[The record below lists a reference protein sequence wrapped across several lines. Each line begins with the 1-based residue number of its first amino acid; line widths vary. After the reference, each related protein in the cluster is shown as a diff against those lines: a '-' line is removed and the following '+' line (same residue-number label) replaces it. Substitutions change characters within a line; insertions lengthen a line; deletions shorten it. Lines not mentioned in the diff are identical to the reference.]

1 MAHENAAATRG
12 GSDPEERIMI
22 AKLGRCIATAAFAL
36 VASIALAQSYPAQPI
51 KLIVPYGPGQATDV
65 MCRVFAEQLKVV
77 LKQQIVI
84 ENRVGAA
91 SNLGAAEAS
100 KAAPDGYTLLCTGN
114 ATHVANPLLY
124 SKMGFDPD
132 KDLVPITG
140 IASTGYVLAVGP
152 KFKDKDVKAFVA
164 AAKSAQPP
172 LKMGLASTTARVI
185 FEMFRQASGVNLT
198 NVPYMAGNR
207 DLFPDLMRGDTDAV
221 IEAMPSAMGSLTGG
235 TVVPLAVTL
244 PERSPLLPN
253 VPTFKEAGLDVVLV
267 GWNALYAPHGT
278 PPDIIAR
285 LNSAAREALKS
296 PEVATRLKT
305 VACVPMPT
313 SPEQLSKI
321 IAEDRAR
328 WKPIVEEYK
337 LKVN

>member
-1 MAHENAAATRG
+1 MIRSLVRTLAAA
-12 GSDPEERIMI
+12 
-22 AKLGRCIATAAFAL
+22 LFAAA
-36 VASIALAQSYPAQPI
+36 AGAAQAQPYPSQSI

-77 LKQQIVI
+77 LKQNIVI

-124 SKMGFDPD
+124 SSMGFDPD

-140 IASTGYVLAVGP
+140 IAATGYVMAAGP
-152 KFKDKDVKAFVA
+152 KLKGKSVTDIVTIAKAA
-164 AAKSAQPP
+164 SPP
-172 LKMGLASTTARVI
+172 LKMGLASTTSRVI
-185 FEMFRQASGVNLT
+185 FEMFRQAAKVQLT

-207 DLFPDLMRGDTDAV
+207 DLFPDLMRGDTDLV
-221 IEAMPSAMGSLTGG
+221 IEAMPSAMGSVTGG
-235 TVVPLAVTL
+235 TVTPVAVTL

-253 VPTFKEAGLDVVLV
+253 VPTFREAGLDVLLV
-267 GWNALYAPHGT
+267 GWNAFYAPKGT
-278 PPDIIAR
+278 SPEIIAT
-285 LNSAAREALKS
+285 LNRASLEALKH
-296 PEVATRLKT
+296 PDVAKRLEA

-313 SPEQLSKI
+313 SPEQLAKMI
-321 IAEDRAR
+321 TDDRAK

>member
-1 MAHENAAATRG
+1 MTRILVRAFVAAGLAAAL
-12 GSDPEERIMI
+12 S
-22 AKLGRCIATAAFAL
+22 AAH
-36 VASIALAQSYPAQPI
+36 AQYPNQGI

-77 LKQQIVI
+77 LKQPILI

-100 KAAPDGYTLLCTGN
+100 KAAPDGYTLLCTGS

-124 SKMGFDPD
+124 SNMGFDPD

-140 IASTGYVLAVGP
+140 IAATGYVMAVGP
-152 KFKDKDVKAFVA
+152 KLKDRSVTDVVA
-164 AAKSAQPP
+164 LAKTAQPP
-172 LKMGLASTTARVI
+172 LKTGLASTTARVI
-185 FEMFRQASGVNLT
+185 FEMVRQAGKVNLT

-207 DLFPDLMRGDTDAV
+207 DLFPDLMRGDTDVV

-235 TVVPLAVTL
+235 TVVPIAVTL

-253 VPTFKEAGLDVVLV
+253 VPTFKERGLDVVLV
-267 GWNALYAPHGT
+267 GWNAFYAPKGT
-278 PPDIIAR
+278 PPAIIAT
-285 LNSAAREALKS
+285 LNKASHEALKH
-296 PEVATRLKT
+296 PDVAKRLEA

-313 SPEQLSKI
+313 SPEQLSKM
-321 IAEDRAR
+321 IADDRAV

>member
-1 MAHENAAATRG
+1 MIRRFARTLAAA
-12 GSDPEERIMI
+12 
-22 AKLGRCIATAAFAL
+22 ALCAAAG
-36 VASIALAQSYPAQPI
+36 LAHAQAYPSQPI
-51 KLIVPYGPGQATDV
+51 KLVVPYGPGQATDV

-77 LKQQIVI
+77 LKQNIVI

-100 KAAPDGYTLLCTGN
+100 KATPDGYTLLCTGS

-124 SKMGFDPD
+124 SNMGFDPD

-140 IASTGYVLAVGP
+140 IAATGYVFAVGP
-152 KFKDKDVKAFVA
+152 KLKDKGINEIVAQAKA
-164 AAKSAQPP
+164 AQPP
-172 LKMGLASTTARVI
+172 IKTGLASTTARVI
-185 FEMFRQASGVNLT
+185 FEMFRQAAGVQLT

-207 DLFPDLMRGDTDAV
+207 DLFPDLMRGDTDLV

-235 TVVPLAVTL
+235 TVTPVAVTL
-244 PERSPLLPN
+244 PTRSPLLPN
-253 VPTFKEAGLDVVLV
+253 VPTLKERNIDLVLV
-267 GWNALYAPHGT
+267 GWNAFYAPKGT
-278 PPDIIAR
+278 PPQIVAT
-285 LNSAAREALKS
+285 LNKAAHEALKH
-296 PEVATRLKT
+296 PDVAKRLEA

-313 SPEQLSKI
+313 SPEQLAKM
-321 IAEDRAR
+321 IADDRAA

>member
-1 MAHENAAATRG
+1 MIRHPVRTLAAVLLAV
-12 GSDPEERIMI
+12 
-22 AKLGRCIATAAFAL
+22 AAG
-36 VASIALAQSYPAQPI
+36 VAQAQPYPSQSI

-77 LKQQIVI
+77 LKQNIVI

-124 SKMGFDPD
+124 SSMGFDPD

-140 IASTGYVLAVGP
+140 IASTGYVMAVGP
-152 KFKDKDVKAFVA
+152 KLKGKGVTDIVSI
-164 AAKSAQPP
+164 AKTASPP
-172 LKMGLASTTARVI
+172 LKTGLASTTSRVI
-185 FEMFRQASGVNLT
+185 FEMFRQAAKVQLT

-207 DLFPDLMRGDTDAV
+207 DLFPDLMRGDTDLV
-221 IEAMPSAMGSLTGG
+221 IEAMPSAMGSVTGG
-235 TVVPLAVTL
+235 TVTPVAVTL
-244 PERSPLLPN
+244 PERSPLLPS
-253 VPTFKEAGLDVVLV
+253 VPTFKEAGLDVLLV
-267 GWNALYAPHGT
+267 GWNAFYAPKGT
-278 PPDIIAR
+278 SPEIIAT
-285 LNSAAREALKS
+285 LNRASHEALKH
-296 PEVATRLKT
+296 PDVAKRLEA

-313 SPEQLSKI
+313 SPEQLAKM
-321 IAEDRAR
+321 IADDRAK

>member
-1 MAHENAAATRG
+1 MNRILARAIVAVGVVAACAG
-12 GSDPEERIMI
+12 
-22 AKLGRCIATAAFAL
+22 
-36 VASIALAQSYPAQPI
+36 AQAQYPNQSI
-51 KLIVPYGPGQATDV
+51 KLIVPYGAGQATDV

-77 LKQQIVI
+77 LKQPIVI

-124 SKMGFDPD
+124 SNMGFDPD

-140 IASTGYVLAVGP
+140 IAATGYVMAVGP
-152 KFKDKDVKAFVA
+152 KLKDKSGTDVVTL
-164 AAKSAQPP
+164 AKTAQPP
-172 LKMGLASTTARVI
+172 LKTGLASTTARVI
-185 FEMFRQASGVNLT
+185 YEMVRQAGKINLT

-207 DLFPDLMRGDTDAV
+207 DLFPDLMRGDTDVV

-235 TVVPLAVTL
+235 TVVPVAVTL

-253 VPTFKEAGLDVVLV
+253 VPTFKERGFDVVLV
-267 GWNALYAPHGT
+267 GWNAFYAPKGT
-278 PPDIIAR
+278 PPAIIAT
-285 LNSAAREALKS
+285 LNKASHEALKH
-296 PEVATRLKT
+296 PDVAKRLEA

-313 SPEQLSKI
+313 SPEQLTKL
-321 IAEDRAR
+321 IADDRAK

>member
-1 MAHENAAATRG
+1 MIRILVRAIVAVGVVATCAG
-12 GSDPEERIMI
+12 
-22 AKLGRCIATAAFAL
+22 
-36 VASIALAQSYPAQPI
+36 AQAQYPNQSI
-51 KLIVPYGPGQATDV
+51 KLIVPYGAGQATDV

-77 LKQQIVI
+77 LKQPIVI

-124 SKMGFDPD
+124 SNMGFDPD

-140 IASTGYVLAVGP
+140 IAATGYVMAVGP
-152 KFKDKDVKAFVA
+152 KLKDKSVTDVVTL
-164 AAKSAQPP
+164 AKTAQPP
-172 LKMGLASTTARVI
+172 LKTGLASTTSRVI
-185 FEMFRQASGVNLT
+185 FEMVRQSGKINLT

-207 DLFPDLMRGDTDAV
+207 DLFPDLMRGDTDVV

-235 TVVPLAVTL
+235 TVVPVAVTL

-253 VPTFKEAGLDVVLV
+253 VPTFKERGLDVVLV
-267 GWNALYAPHGT
+267 GWNAFYAPKGT
-278 PPDIIAR
+278 PPAIIAT
-285 LNSAAREALKS
+285 LNKASLEALKH
-296 PEVATRLKT
+296 PDVAKRLEA

-313 SPEQLSKI
+313 SPEGLAKL
-321 IAEDRAR
+321 IADDRAK

>member
-1 MAHENAAATRG
+1 
-12 GSDPEERIMI
+12 MI
-22 AKLGRCIATAAFAL
+22 GTLGRRIVAACFV
-36 VASIALAQSYPAQPI
+36 VAAGASHAQPYPSQSI

-77 LKQQIVI
+77 LKQNIVI

-91 SNLGAAEAS
+91 SNLGAAEAA

-124 SKMGFDPD
+124 SSMGFDPD

-140 IASTGYVLAVGP
+140 IASTGYVMAVGP
-152 KFKDKDVKAFVA
+152 KLKDKGVTDIVA
-164 AAKSAQPP
+164 MAKTASPP
-172 LKMGLASTTARVI
+172 LKMGLASTTSRVI
-185 FEMFRQASGVNLT
+185 FEMFRQAAKVQLT

-207 DLFPDLMRGDTDAV
+207 DLFPDLMRGDTDTV

-235 TVVPLAVTL
+235 TVVPVAVTL
-244 PERSPLLPN
+244 PERSPLLPK
-253 VPTFKEAGLDVVLV
+253 VPTFKELGLDVQLV
-267 GWNALYAPHGT
+267 GWNAFYAPRGT
-278 PPDIIAR
+278 SPEIVAT
-285 LNSAAREALKS
+285 LNRASLEALKH
-296 PEVATRLKT
+296 PDVAKRLEA

-313 SPEQLSKI
+313 SPGELAKMI
-321 IAEDRAR
+321 VDDRAK
-328 WKPIVEEYK
+328 WKPLVEEYK